1 MEVNRF
7 LCFEKKKKISET
19 EAMFIGRPGHAR
31 IRGVCPSGEG
41 GVETGT

>member
-7 LCFEKKKKISET
+7 LCFKKKKNSET
-19 EAMFIGRPGHAR
+19 EAMFIGRLGHAR
-31 IRGVCPSGEG
+31 IGSVCPSGEG